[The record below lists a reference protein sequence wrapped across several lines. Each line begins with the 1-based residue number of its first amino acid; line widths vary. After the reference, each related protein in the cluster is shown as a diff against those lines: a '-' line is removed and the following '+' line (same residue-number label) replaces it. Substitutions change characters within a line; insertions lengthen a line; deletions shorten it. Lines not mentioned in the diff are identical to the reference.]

1 MKKISEEKLLEE
13 LRKRVLKKNRDIKLR
28 HDEEDME
35 EATKEALIEMTEL
48 SKQEINAIEKEILL
62 EYKAKQKKRN
72 YYLKILIIS
81 FVILSPFLYY
91 YLGPYQFNNILIF
104 EENFNDNKNHWYL
117 FSEEKS
123 SSQIENGQ
131 YIFKTNIPG
140 NCNWS
145 ATRIKLRNH
154 SKITLKSTWLSGE
167 DYYYGLI
174 LEQDRVN
181 YYAFELRKNGT
192 ACFIVQKE
200 GKNVIFIDNIETGIT
215 NIENTSTE
223 QTVLIKGNNL
233 EYYVNDKLVLT
244 EKHSLSNLNSVGIR
258 VCGSQTVAFDK
269 LEVWE

>member
-13 LRKRVLKKNRDIKLR
+13 LRKRVLKKDSDIKLR

-48 SKQEINAIEKEILL
+48 SKKEINDIEKDILH
-62 EYKAKQKKRN
+62 EFNTKQKKSN
-72 YYLKILIIS
+72 FQLKIIIIS
-81 FVILSPFLYY
+81 IVIISPFLYY
-91 YLGPYQFNNILIF
+91 YLIPYQFNNKLVF
-104 EENFNDNKNHWYL
+104 EENFNDNKNHWFL
-117 FSEEKS
+117 FGDEKS
-123 SSQIENGQ
+123 SSKIENGQ

-145 ATRIKLRNH
+145 TMRTKLRNH
-154 SKITLKSTWLSGE
+154 SKIALKSTWLSGE

-192 ACFIVQKE
+192 ACFILQE
-200 GKNVIFIDNIETGIT
+200 DGMNVIFIDNIETGIT
-215 NIENTSTE
+215 NIDNILVE
-223 QTVLIKGNNL
+223 QTVLIKGNKL

-244 EKHSLSNLNSVGIR
+244 EKHSLSPINSVGLR